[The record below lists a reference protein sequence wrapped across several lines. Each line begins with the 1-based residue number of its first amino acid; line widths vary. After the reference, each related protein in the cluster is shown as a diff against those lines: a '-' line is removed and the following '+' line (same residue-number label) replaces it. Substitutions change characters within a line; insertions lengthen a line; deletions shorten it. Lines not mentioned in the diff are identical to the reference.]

1 MPENLPELA
10 VDDDFSSE
18 ALFPDDNG
26 IYKVVEYFR
35 KDGTLY
41 MRSTL
46 SNEITKGVYALCTL
60 TYFDRSGKIPLHQVV
75 WKLGYDINKKIVS
88 KRIE

>member
-18 ALFPDDNG
+18 AYNPDEKG
-26 IYKVVEYFR
+26 IYKDVEYRR

-41 MRSTL
+41 MKSTL
-46 SNEITKGVYALCTL
+46 SQPLSPGLYGLATLVYYDST
-60 TYFDRSGKIPLHQVV
+60 GKIPLHAVK